1 MTHGKERTQMTEKD
15 FVTAWMLA
23 HRAANPDTIF
33 SDLCN
38 RQLMTQAKQLFQLI
52 EQEYPNEAD
61 SRTED

>member
-1 MTHGKERTQMTEKD
+1 MNEKD

-23 HRAANPDTIF
+23 HRAANPETIF